1 MLQTA
6 QKGPISFLGH
16 LFPFL
21 YPFSHHLFLR
31 LVYHHLTSPFSHY
44 RLPFV
49 FCSRTR
55 SHDSVLFP
63 HVAIV
68 PSCI

>member
-6 QKGPISFLGH
+6 QKEPISFFGH

-21 YPFSHHLFLR
+21 YPFPHHLLLR
-31 LVYHHLTSPFSHY
+31 LMYHHLTSPFPHY

-49 FCSRTR
+49 LCSRAR
-55 SHDSVLFP
+55 SHDSVLFL
-63 HVAIV
+63 HIAIV